1 MKNYKIL
8 ITGGAGYIGSML
20 STKLINLIERY
31 NLSRFDKSNFKRA
44 SSNKYEEKK
53 YRLIIHQV
61 EKGDT
66 LWGISHKFTNKNHQ
80 EFIYLIKKLNNLD
93 NSLLIEDQ
101 ILIIP
106 VNI

>member
-1 MKNYKIL
+1 MKLKVKFIVYLYFFSSLMIFIVKKPINEQYQYENTQTIEYKI
-8 ITGGAGYIGSML
+8 
-20 STKLINLIERY
+20 
-31 NLSRFDKSNFKRA
+31 
-44 SSNKYEEKK
+44 
-53 YRLIIHQV
+53 

-80 EFIYLIKKLNNLD
+80 EYIYLIKKMNNLE

-106 VNI
+106 INI

>member
-1 MKNYKIL
+1 MIFFVKKPINDQYHLENKPTVEYKI
-8 ITGGAGYIGSML
+8 
-20 STKLINLIERY
+20 
-31 NLSRFDKSNFKRA
+31 
-44 SSNKYEEKK
+44 
-53 YRLIIHQV
+53 Q
-61 EKGDT
+61 KGDT

-106 VNI
+106 ANI